1 MVDFNRDD
9 VRDVRGKDKIKIE
22 TPAEVRNREQMKL
35 MEATEEGRNSAV
47 LCANSCVVAKTV
59 LGDQEFSKNVRIQ
72 GQNQSVKKLM
82 SEEKKKVVDFIRRY
96 EKSIFD
102 VFSLT
107 SKDKGRGFGLLV
119 STNIGSAIR
128 GVYQN
133 ESVLVYKSLNN
144 VHANVSRRAAGDDD
158 LLNVL
163 FINYKNA
170 YMAMLS
176 FESKNMSYLK
186 NKMDRLVIDYVSR
199 VAGSILTEEM
209 ITVLMDDVY
218 ALFKQYEFTNA
229 TIDKLLHYE
238 RPETDSIDVLK
249 QKIMTV
255 VNLFIARIRR
265 E

>member
-22 TPAEVRNREQMKL
+22 TPAEVRTREQMKL
-35 MEATEEGRNSAV
+35 MEATEENRSV
-47 LCANSCVVAKTV
+47 SVVCANSCVVAKTV
-59 LGDQEFSKNVRIQ
+59 LGPQEFSKNVRIQ

-82 SEEKKKVVDFIRRY
+82 SEEKKKIVDFIRRY

-102 VFSLT
+102 VFSIPANER
-107 SKDKGRGFGLLV
+107 GRGFGLLI
-119 STNIGSAIR
+119 SSSISNAIR
-128 GVYQN
+128 AVYQN
-133 ESVLVYKSLNN
+133 EPALVYKALNN
-144 VHANVSRRAAGDDD
+144 THASVSRRAAGDDD

-170 YMAMLS
+170 YMSMLA

-186 NKMDRLVIDYVSR
+186 NKMERLVIDHVSR
-199 VAGSILTEEM
+199 QAGCILTEEM

-218 ALFKQYEFTNA
+218 ALFQQYEFTPA
-229 TIDKLLHYE
+229 TIDKLMHYE
-238 RPETDSIDVLK
+238 RPNTDSIDVLK
-249 QKIMTV
+249 NKIMTI
-255 VNLFIARIRR
+255 VNLFISRVRR